1 MKTKD
6 KVKKSSSRGVKELRS
21 QTKRLEVERRRFV
34 TLRLSTLDFSTRIR
48 RNKARM
54 SMKTNSREVKKLSS
68 REAEPGSQA
77 VGCRRFATLRLSTL
91 DLNSTEQSENVIE
104 NKGSSW
110 KSGLF
115 LSISSLAKDRTL
127 HTCGSQTRTTT
138 ARFLA
143 PLP

>member
-54 SMKTNSREVKKLSS
+54 SMKTKDEAKESSS
-68 REAEPGSQA
+68 RGVKESRSAKPRADCGPGALAGEPQAAGYSSTTRLLDFSTAECG
-77 VGCRRFATLRLSTL
+77 
-91 DLNSTEQSENVIE
+91 EQSENV
-104 NKGSSW
+104 
-110 KSGLF
+110 
-115 LSISSLAKDRTL
+115 
-127 HTCGSQTRTTT
+127 
-138 ARFLA
+138 
-143 PLP
+143 